1 MRCVVGVIRHGDRTP
16 KQKLKLEVKH
26 PMFFEIF
33 RKYDGFKNKNLKLKK
48 PQQLQEI
55 LDVSRQLLEHLNR
68 GSSESELIEEKKSKL
83 EQIKNV
89 LEMYGHFSGINRKVQ
104 LKYQPKGRP
113 KNTSSDE
120 GTHACLNVMLCPN
133 LVNAL
138 QKPQEKLRC
147 SLSSS
152 GAESSPPRAESRLR
166 SSEGSSDACIPGA
179 RVSLPDR
186 HCIFLFLSG
195 RVIEF

>member
-1 MRCVVGVIRHGDRTP
+1 MELRCVVGVIRHGDRTP

-33 RKYDGFKNKNLKLKK
+33 RKYDGYKTKNIKLKK

-55 LDVSRQLLEHLNR
+55 LDVSRRLLEFLKS
-68 GSSESELIEEKKSKL
+68 GSSELIEEKRSKL

-113 KNTSSDE
+113 RNTSSEED
-120 GTHACLNVMLCPN
+120 GNNFVQSVKFQLFQ
-133 LVNAL
+133 NAY
-138 QKPQEKLRC
+138 
-147 SLSSS
+147 SLFN
-152 GAESSPPRAESRLR
+152 PVP
-166 SSEGSSDACIPGA
+166 
-179 RVSLPDR
+179 
-186 HCIFLFLSG
+186 
-195 RVIEF
+195 